1 MHVTV
6 VSFGFKYGVPT
17 HTDLV
22 FDVRFLPN
30 PHFVPELREAT
41 GEEPRV
47 AAYVLEHPMG
57 QNFIKHLQEFLA
69 VLMPLYEQ
77 EGKAYLTISLG
88 CTGGRHRSVAIVEV
102 VTEFLRQLDYDV
114 TCYHRDI
121 SKSS

>member
-6 VSFGFKYGVPT
+6 ASFGFKYGVPT

-57 QNFIKHLQEFLA
+57 QKFIKHLQEFLA

-102 VTEFLRQLDYDV
+102 VTEFLRQLGYDV
-114 TCYHRDI
+114 TCCHRDV